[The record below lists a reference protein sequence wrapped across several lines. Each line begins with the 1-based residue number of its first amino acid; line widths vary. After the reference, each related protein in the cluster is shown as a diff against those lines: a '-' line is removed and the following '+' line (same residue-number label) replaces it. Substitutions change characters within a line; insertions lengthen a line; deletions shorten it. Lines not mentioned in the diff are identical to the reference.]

1 MGLRSF
7 TNDFSIGLPQR
18 ILVFLQI
25 FQRKNQKFGLGC
37 AIKVRVKKNGFRY
50 KGWPTV
56 REFGR
61 LLRPPDLETF
71 LRVAVP
77 GVGKFIW

>member
-7 TNDFSIGLPQR
+7 TNDFSIVLPQR

-25 FQRKNQKFGLGC
+25 FQRKNQKFGLGY
-37 AIKVRVKKNGFRY
+37 AIKERVKKNGFRY
-50 KGWPTV
+50 KVWPTV

-61 LLRPPDLETF
+61 LPRPPDLETF